1 MHAMFKIPTRRP
13 ETNAFQY
20 PHTCMALTI
29 TFLFLFSGCTSTNAP
44 TSPKEASQEQQKGTN
59 SNLSREKETPPVFL
73 VTATSPPLKEPPP
86 ATAPSPK
93 KMQATKEILA
103 KGESLYRE
111 HCAKCHGLEGN
122 GQGPLAADLSTKPQ
136 NFIKGE
142 YKFRST
148 MSGELPTDEDLL
160 RTISVGIPGTAME
173 SYQNLPQPDRMA
185 LVAYLKSLSP
195 RFLKS
200 PQGTPIIF
208 PDARPQT
215 PESVTRGRQWYNE
228 MQCTACHGAN
238 GHGDGGLAPQLTD
251 TDGIPIEPAD
261 LTRKRLKSGGGPEA
275 IYRTIMTG
283 LDGTPMPSYGY
294 SLDPKEGWDLALFIF
309 SLANT
314 KEPQ

>member
-1 MHAMFKIPTRRP
+1 
-13 ETNAFQY
+13 
-20 PHTCMALTI
+20 MALTI
-29 TFLFLFSGCTSTNAP
+29 TFLLFAGGCTPTNAP
-44 TSPKEASQEQQKGTN
+44 ASPEEAVQENKTDADSNPSQEKKA
-59 SNLSREKETPPVFL
+59 SPASA
-73 VTATSPPLKEPPP
+73 VTTKSPPIKEHPP

-93 KMQATKEILA
+93 KMPATKEVVA
-103 KGESLYRE
+103 KGESLYGE
-111 HCAKCHGLEGN
+111 HCAKCHGIEGD
-122 GQGPLAADLSTKPQ
+122 GQGPLAVDLSTKPQ
-136 NFIKGE
+136 NFTKGE

-148 MSGELPTDEDLL
+148 MSGELPTDGDLL

-173 SYQNLPQPDRMA
+173 GYQNLPQADRMA

-208 PDARPQT
+208 PVARPQT
-215 PESVTRGRQWYNE
+215 PESVTRGRQLYKE
-228 MQCTACHGAN
+228 MQCGACHGAN
-238 GHGDGGLAPQLTD
+238 GGGDGELAQTLTD
-251 TDGIPIEPAD
+251 TDGKPIQPAD
-261 LTRKRLKSGGGPEA
+261 LTRKRLKSGDGTEA

-283 LDGTPMPSYGY
+283 LDGTPMPSYGF